1 MNITTKD
8 LITKAKAALNS
19 DHPYGEVYYKGVECC
34 FNSETNRVSFKINYK
49 AASKATVEAFLK
61 TI

>member
-34 FNSETNRVSFKINYK
+34 FNSEPIVL
-49 AASKATVEAFLK
+49 ALK
-61 TI
+61 LTTKQLAKQQLRRS